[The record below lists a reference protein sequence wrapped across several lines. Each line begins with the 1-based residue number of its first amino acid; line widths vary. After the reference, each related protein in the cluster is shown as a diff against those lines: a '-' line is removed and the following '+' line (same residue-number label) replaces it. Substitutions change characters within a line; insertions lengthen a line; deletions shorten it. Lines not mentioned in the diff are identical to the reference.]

1 MSNHEDHEDYPLGM
15 TPAIMRQ
22 LVIDQAIQTEKLST
36 LVTTVG
42 EIKTHIV
49 GNGKPGLE
57 KRTDRLE
64 QKDKSRG
71 RIFWIVV
78 AASATVI
85 IQTVAALAVG
95 F

>member
-1 MSNHEDHEDYPLGM
+1 MSNPEAHEDCPLGM
-15 TPAIMRQ
+15 TPEMVRQ
-22 LVIDQAIQTEKLST
+22 LVVDQAIQTEKLGT

-42 EIKTHIV
+42 EIKTHIC

-64 QKDKSRG
+64 QKDKRFG
-71 RIFWIVV
+71 RIVWLFVASSTVVIV
-78 AASATVI
+78 
-85 IQTVAALAVG
+85 QTVASAMG

>member
-1 MSNHEDHEDYPLGM
+1 MSKHEDHEDCPLGM
-15 TPAIMRQ
+15 TPEIMQ
-22 LVIDQAIQTEKLST
+22 KLVVDQAIQTEKLST
-36 LVTTVG
+36 IVVTVG
-42 EIKTHIV
+42 EIKTHII

-64 QKDKSRG
+64 QKAKRQG
-71 RIFWIVV
+71 RVFWLVA

-85 IQTVAALAVG
+85 IQTVADAMG